1 MALTTEQIISEK
13 EEDDFVPTLLSV
25 IETAERLNV
34 SEVTI
39 RRLIAAGELAYVRI
53 GGRVL
58 FRPVDLGEFIEKS
71 VERRQPKAKVA

>member
-1 MALTTEQIISEK
+1 MAVTTEQSISHRK
-13 EEDDFVPTLLSV
+13 EGDSVPTLLSV

-58 FRPVDLGEFIEKS
+58 FRPVDLSEFIEKS